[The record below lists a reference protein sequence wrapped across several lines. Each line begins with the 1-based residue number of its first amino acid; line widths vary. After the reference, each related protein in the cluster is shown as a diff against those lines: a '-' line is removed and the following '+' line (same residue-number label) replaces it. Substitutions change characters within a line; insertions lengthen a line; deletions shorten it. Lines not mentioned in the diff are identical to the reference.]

1 MNGLTTCFLCNEET
15 ESNNHIWQ
23 CSKTLSLLKPIFD
36 NHAIK
41 LHAIL
46 TEHADSPPCIW
57 QDSIRFC
64 QLFSWTRDQQT
75 NVAHHRILLT
85 FLLNYIPQE
94 LLVPFQAAI
103 KSKKKIKRLLLN
115 FVHDLH
121 VDIYTTIWKLRCSY
135 LKEWKVR
142 NNITRKSFTSYRRH
156 NKSDSSMII
165 NTHSLRAVRTSW
177 QYRCPYDDDRRARDN
192 KVMWIYF
199 TSSNF
204 LHNLPWFHFLDFSF
218 GSDLVTSAFNFSTL
232 RAPPYF
238 YFCF

>member
-1 MNGLTTCFLCNEET
+1 MTYDSFDHPTSKQHTKFTSWKLKASTQQLPTLDIMNRKFLDIMNGLTTCFLCNEET
-15 ESNNHIWQ
+15 ESNNYIWQ

-75 NVAHHRILLT
+75 NVTHHQILLT
-85 FLLNYIPQE
+85 FLLNYIPQK
-94 LLVPFQAAI
+94 LLVSFQATI

-121 VDIYTTIWKLRCSY
+121 VDIYTTIWKLRCLY
-135 LKEWKVR
+135 FKEWKVH
-142 NNITRKSFTSYRRH
+142 NNITRKSFTSYR
-156 NKSDSSMII
+156 
-165 NTHSLRAVRTSW
+165 
-177 QYRCPYDDDRRARDN
+177 
-192 KVMWIYF
+192 
-199 TSSNF
+199 
-204 LHNLPWFHFLDFSF
+204 
-218 GSDLVTSAFNFSTL
+218 
-232 RAPPYF
+232 
-238 YFCF
+238 